1 MGLVLSSVI
10 TLDMQLSTITVR
22 SKNKILV
29 FSRQVSLISDSA
41 KFTREVTKTQVSII
55 NDSIDSALPKEHSP
69 YDSLLRS
76 PKPTSGVANC
86 TAGTRTS
93 KLEGRPRDDCLRED
107 KADEERIWL
116 WGPGGV
122 YSCT

>member
-29 FSRQVSLISDSA
+29 FSRHVSLISDSA

-55 NDSIDSALPKEHSP
+55 NDSVDSALPKERSP
-69 YDSLLRS
+69 YDSLLRG
-76 PKPTSGVANC
+76 PKPTSRARVANC

-93 KLEGRPRDDCLRED
+93 KLEGRPRDDCLRDD
-107 KADEERIWL
+107 KADEE
-116 WGPGGV
+116 
-122 YSCT
+122 